1 MRNACKERFKIY
13 RKENSGVSDSRNF
26 GALKATGNLIF
37 FLDADDIIKV
47 NCLEILNDLVDKNP
61 SCSVF
66 CGNFEII
73 KKDSVLIPKFC
84 KLDRTC
90 NISNTFK
97 QIYFGNIFLRAGNTL
112 IDKEVF
118 LEIGGFKKNL
128 SFYEDVGFF
137 LDLVRSNNVVYTPEV
152 IFSYEQ
158 EYTYLSKNVAALSKD
173 WSYSVSFQNK
183 SIYEKLIIS
192 TIIYASWKKRINNG
206 NHSTANKL
214 FYKHIKYIPLIII
227 SKLLTIRDRF

>member
-1 MRNACKERFKIY
+1 MQKLESKISVIIPLFNKESTILKSINSVLTQSYKNIELIVIDDGSTDSSYRIVRNACKERFKIY

-173 WSYSVSFQNK
+173 WS
-183 SIYEKLIIS
+183 
-192 TIIYASWKKRINNG
+192 
-206 NHSTANKL
+206 
-214 FYKHIKYIPLIII
+214 
-227 SKLLTIRDRF
+227 